1 MGGGQPRT
9 LQVEILHDHAQRYP
23 GDKWLPKYC
32 CYESYARSGSG
43 MFGGQGIAPFIFRND
58 VLLLDGKREL
68 HSLAGTPELNTR
80 YRGN

>member
-1 MGGGQPRT
+1 
-9 LQVEILHDHAQRYP
+9 
-23 GDKWLPKYC
+23 
-32 CYESYARSGSG
+32 

-68 HSLAGTPELNTR
+68 HSLAGRPELNTR